1 MIDKVDRTYNKNMIC
16 SFRPKE
22 RAIGINYKMIASR
35 VYEK

>member
-22 RAIGINYKMIASR
+22 RAIGIKMIVSR